1 MFDFTD
7 DDRMRS
13 LVERAPHNAF
23 QNGFASVQHGAAIL
37 PDAMRHIPE
46 GVAGSR
52 RKVLRKVLLG

>member
-7 DDRMRS
+7 DNRMRS

-23 QNGFASVQHGAAIL
+23 QNGFAPVQHGAAVSSNVV
-37 PDAMRHIPE
+37 RHIPE
-46 GVAGSR
+46 GVARPR